1 MAKDIGIKPGDVF
14 GRLKVIERVEDKV
27 FSDGKHKSQYL

>member
-27 FSDGKHKSQYL
+27 FSDEKHKSQYL